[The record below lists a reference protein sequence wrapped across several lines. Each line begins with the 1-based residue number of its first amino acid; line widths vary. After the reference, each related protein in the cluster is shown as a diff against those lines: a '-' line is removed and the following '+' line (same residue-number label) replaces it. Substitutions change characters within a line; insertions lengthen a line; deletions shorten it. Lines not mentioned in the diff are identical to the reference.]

1 MPAAT
6 PETALLEVNGLCA
19 GYGPIRIIED
29 ISFTVRAGDRLAV
42 LGRNGMGKTTLL
54 ATLMGLSTRHAGQIK
69 IGDHDVSRRRT
80 SARADLGI
88 GYVPQT
94 RDIFASLTVE
104 ENLRSGLKG
113 RPSSALAEAY
123 EMFPRLRERRRNYGM
138 QLSGG
143 EQQMLSMARA
153 LAVNPSILLVDEL
166 SMGLAP
172 KIVEELY
179 EVLGGIAR
187 QGLTILVVEQFAAE
201 VLKVADSGALLIN
214 GRITYHGAP
223 GVVGDMISSAY
234 LGGDHAA
241 PAAAKD
247 RVLEGQ

>member
-1 MPAAT
+1 MPAA
-6 PETALLEVNGLCA
+6 PLEIALLEVNGLSA

-54 ATLMGLSTRHAGQIK
+54 ATLMGLSTSHGGTIR
-69 IGDHDVSRRRT
+69 IGDQDVSRRRT

-104 ENLRSGLKG
+104 ENLRAGLKG
-113 RPSSALAEAY
+113 RPASALTEAY

-143 EQQMLSMARA
+143 EQQMLSMART
-153 LAVNPSILLVDEL
+153 LLGRPSILLLDEPL
-166 SMGLAP
+166 EGLAP
-172 KIVEELY
+172 VICDELMALLARLAASN
-179 EVLGGIAR
+179 EVTI
-187 QGLTILVVEQFAAE
+187 ILVEQQIERALRFANRVMVME
-201 VLKVADSGALLIN
+201 RGRLSWSGAPDVLIAD
-214 GRITYHGAP
+214 RPLVDRLI
-223 GVVGDMISSAY
+223 GVGI
-234 LGGDHAA
+234 H
-241 PAAAKD
+241 
-247 RVLEGQ
+247 